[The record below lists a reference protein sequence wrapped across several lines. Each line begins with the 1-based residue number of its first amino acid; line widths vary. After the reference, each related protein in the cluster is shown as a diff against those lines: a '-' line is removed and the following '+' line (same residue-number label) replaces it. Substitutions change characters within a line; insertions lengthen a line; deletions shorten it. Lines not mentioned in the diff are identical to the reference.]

1 MDLDQN
7 IDTTPTEKSEA
18 PKFVHPADLY
28 SKMFNDILSGLL
40 IALKFHNGD
49 IKKVTLEAIAEY
61 SLVEAGT
68 IKHYYKNVKAITD
81 EVDYALSSLISAA
94 EQKIF
99 GLSSGEIFMTLLQSV
114 QGDPLMIDVIIQTE
128 GARFW
133 KKHIKA
139 FVRKATES
147 WGIDDETLWLEV
159 YDVFCYQFQ
168 SAMRKW
174 SENVY
179 SDESLPLIVSRI
191 EAWLDADEEFII
203 NIMENFSAE
212 E

>member
-49 IKKVTLEAIAEY
+49 IKKVTLDAIAEY

-94 EQKIF
+94 EHKITD
-99 GLSSGEIFMTLLQSV
+99 LSPRETFMMLLQCI
-114 QGDPLMIDVIIQTE
+114 QDEPLMIDVILQTD
-128 GARFW
+128 GVRFW

-139 FVRKATES
+139 FVRNAAES
-147 WGIDDETLWLEV
+147 WDIDDESLWLEV

-168 SAMRKW
+168 STMTKW

-179 SDESLPLIVSRI
+179 SDESLPMIVSRI
-191 EAWLDADEEFII
+191 EAWLDADEQYII
-203 NIMENFSAE
+203 SITEDFSSDS
-212 E
+212 